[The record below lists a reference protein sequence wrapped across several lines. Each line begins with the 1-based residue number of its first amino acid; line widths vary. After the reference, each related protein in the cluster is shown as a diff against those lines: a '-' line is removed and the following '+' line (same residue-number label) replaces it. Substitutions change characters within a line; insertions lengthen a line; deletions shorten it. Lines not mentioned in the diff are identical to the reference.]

1 MYDVVNV
8 RVQIIIVVERTVSC
22 VQNRCLSASI
32 VVHIAIAHRAHPFIV
47 AHSGRTISSVANYHR
62 DGRPKHTF
70 VCRSSSKMMLPASTG
85 GAMMIGGR
93 VSETNHAPTR

>member
-47 AHSGRTISSVANYHR
+47 AHSGRTISSVAYHR